1 MEVEG
6 GAGAREDDDWGAD
19 KSFGD
24 CRDLIRAQQ
33 VRVGNKKPTQKTHPK
48 NPPKKTQNGSG
59 CF

>member
-6 GAGAREDDDWGAD
+6 GAGAREHDDWGAD

-33 VRVGNKKPTQKTHPK
+33 VRVGNKKPTQKNPPKNPK
-48 NPPKKTQNGSG
+48 NPPKKTH
-59 CF
+59 

>member
-6 GAGAREDDDWGAD
+6 GARAREDDDWGAD

-33 VRVGNKKPTQKTHPK
+33 VRVGNKKTHPK
-48 NPPKKTQNGSG
+48 KPKKPT
-59 CF
+59 